1 MYQNLYIQRH
11 NERAMSLASP
21 HGIAAANLVS
31 SATMAGLLRCLV
43 QKGVLQAADIR
54 EIYEIVLLLL
64 EQQQG
69 AVPDAEVTFKAARS
83 AIERN
88 LA

>member
-1 MYQNLYIQRH
+1 
-11 NERAMSLASP
+11 MSLASS

-31 SATMAGLLRCLV
+31 SATMAGLLRSLV
-43 QKGVLQAADIR
+43 QKGILEAADIR
-54 EIYEIVLLLL
+54 EIYEIALLIL

-69 AVPDAEVTFKAARS
+69 AVPGAEATFNAARS
-83 AIERN
+83 AIERK

>member
-1 MYQNLYIQRH
+1 
-11 NERAMSLASP
+11 MSLASS

-43 QKGVLQAADIR
+43 QKGVLQSADVR
-54 EIYEIVLLLL
+54 EIYQIALLVL

-69 AVPDAEVTFKAARS
+69 AVPGAAATFKAARS

>member
-1 MYQNLYIQRH
+1 
-11 NERAMSLASP
+11 MSVASLN
-21 HGIAAANLVS
+21 GVAAANLVS

-43 QKGVLQAADIR
+43 QKGLLEAADVR
-54 EIYEIVLLLL
+54 EIYEIALLIL

-69 AVPDAEVTFKAARS
+69 AVPEAVATFQAARS

-88 LA
+88 LG